1 MDKLGIMGGTFN
13 PIHCGHLLI
22 AKSAYKQ
29 YNLDRVIFIPSG
41 NPPHKQGAS
50 LASEEDRLAMTR
62 LATAEYDYFSVSDIE
77 LQKKGYSYTWETLR
91 LLRKEYPD
99 TRFYFILGADS
110 LFYFDKWRH
119 PERILSDATLLVANR
134 NDSDYGRLAAYAEKL
149 RQRFGGE
156 IDLITCP
163 KADIS
168 STQIREG
175 RFDKRLVPQAVCDYI
190 DEHGLYTHKEAE

>member
-22 AKSAYKQ
+22 ANCAYKQ
-29 YNLDRVIFIPSG
+29 YNLNKVIFIPSG
-41 NPPHKQGAS
+41 NPPHKKGAS

-77 LQKKGYSYTWETLR
+77 LQKKGYSYTWETLK

-134 NDSDYGRLAAYAEKL
+134 NDSDYDRLSAYAKNL

-175 RFDKRLVPQAVCDYI
+175 NFDKSLVPQAVCDYI